1 MVVSLR
7 PGNTVLRRPPLNSSR
22 LALRTGRAYPQPGLE
37 LLPLTLRVLK
47 DPKGAIFA
55 IDIVDRNF
63 AEFDPRHDLDEG
75 VLVSKDYYF
84 EVLGIVEQSI

>member
-1 MVVSLR
+1 MVDYSKLSDNCVVHAR
-7 PGNTVLRRPPLNSSR
+7 C
-22 LALRTGRAYPQPGLE
+22 GRAGATGVVWEAPKTY
-37 LLPLTLRVLK
+37 TLYVQK

-55 IDIVDRNF
+55 IEIVDRNF